1 MASMTDEDLQPKL
14 IYLARR
20 HPALT
25 REAFTPRWRQHGAL
39 GMSRPRW
46 RNIARY
52 VHGDVIDRD
61 DRDGLGLIWHR
72 SRAAR
77 SAHLA
82 DTDSRLQMEQDEN
95 ETFAEPIANVCL
107 LAREYVLR
115 GPPAMTV
122 SSTGRADPDGP
133 VKLTRFLQT
142 HAPADATDLRL
153 RLDAAELPLLGHII
167 NLPLPPERGDAWG
180 LRCACIEEL
189 WFANLEDA
197 RRATQVAAAAPGSNA
212 ATLSVLT
219 RDVLLYQIQAEG

>member
-1 MASMTDEDLQPKL
+1 MASMTDDDFQPKL

-61 DRDGLGLIWHR
+61 DCDAIGLIWHR

-77 SAHLA
+77 AAHLA
-82 DTDSRLQMEQDEN
+82 DTDSRLQMERDEN
-95 ETFAEPIANVCL
+95 DTFAEPIVNVCL

-115 GPPAMTV
+115 GPPAMPITTHGHPE
-122 SSTGRADPDGP
+122 SNGP
-133 VKLTRFLQT
+133 VKLTRFLLT
-142 HAPADATDLRL
+142 HAPADATELRL
-153 RLDAAELPLLGHII
+153 RLDAAELPLLGHVI
-167 NLPLPPERGDAWG
+167 NLPLPPERGDGWG
-180 LRCACIEEL
+180 LRCACVEEL
-189 WFANLEDA
+189 WFTNLEDA
-197 RRATQVAAAAPGSNA
+197 RRAALVAAAAPGSNA
-212 ATLSVLT
+212 GTISVLT
-219 RDVLLYQIQAEG
+219 REVLLYQIQAEG